1 MIRYVQY
8 YLKTEHKIEMSVA
21 RIMDCISEPIAVVS
35 GEMPKVI
42 ITPTNLS
49 DDFINVI
56 YKLGFR
62 RLETEMP
69 PTRFRATTKL
79 DLLEQLE

>member
-1 MIRYVQY
+1 
-8 YLKTEHKIEMSVA
+8 MSVA

-56 YKLGFR
+56 YI
-62 RLETEMP
+62 
-69 PTRFRATTKL
+69 
-79 DLLEQLE
+79 